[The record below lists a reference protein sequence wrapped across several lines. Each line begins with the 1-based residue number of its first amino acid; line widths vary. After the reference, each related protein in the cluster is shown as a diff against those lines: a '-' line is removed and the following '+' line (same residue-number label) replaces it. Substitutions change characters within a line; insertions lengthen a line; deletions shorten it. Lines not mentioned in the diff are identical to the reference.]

1 MLDKLSDTDRTNPMS
16 AGHGRVT
23 DVLAAVDHA
32 LENGPYLLGE
42 TFSAADVVFG
52 STLNFALMFGVFDKT
67 DLRAAYVERL
77 MSRPAAQKAAEL
89 NLAYAKQ
96 FGWD

>member
-67 DLRAAYVERL
+67 DLRL